1 MYLRKKRNI
10 PTFKEIIWKFF
21 RPGFHDHMTIFEMSK
36 MKENTRTL
44 RPFIHK
50 NLDAIVL
57 NALSNWLTH
66 ARFANI
72 KNKEKRNQN
81 KTK

>member
-1 MYLRKKRNI
+1 
-10 PTFKEIIWKFF
+10 
-21 RPGFHDHMTIFEMSK
+21 MTVLDASK
-36 MKENTRTL
+36 NENTRTL
-44 RPFIHK
+44 LPFIHK

-72 KNKEKRNQN
+72 KKKDRRNKN